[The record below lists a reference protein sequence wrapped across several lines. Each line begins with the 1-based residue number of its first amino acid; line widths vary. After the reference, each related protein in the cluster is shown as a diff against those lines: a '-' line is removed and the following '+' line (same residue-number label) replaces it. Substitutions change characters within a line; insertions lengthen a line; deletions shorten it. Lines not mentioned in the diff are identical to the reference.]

1 MAPLSDVTISLSNG
15 NLGRLPANQDGVAG
29 IVLGPTSVAPSEA
42 SLNTPYLVRS
52 LADAEALGI
61 TAAYDEA
68 NEVIAYHHIKEF
80 FEEVGGAAPLWI
92 ILFNGLMTAYFDAA
106 GPADKLQQSA
116 GGDIRLV
123 GAGYTPPTGAI
134 TATSGLPTAVVDTI
148 ADAKAF
154 VARQFAAH
162 KPCRVLL
169 EGYGIASVAGLTL
182 DLRDTA
188 GPVADAVGVVIGQT
202 SNLLPAGMSD
212 FTRYAS
218 IGRVLGR
225 AARIQ
230 VHYNLGR
237 VKDGPLNNVV
247 SAGFSNA
254 TSLSA
259 ATDAQLSTLNDLG
272 YIFFRVITGLPG
284 VYIND
289 DHMAT
294 PITSDYSGLL
304 RGRVIDKAARIA
316 YNVYVNELNDD
327 VELDGET
334 GQLAISVVKN
344 LEGIIESAI
353 GTQMA
358 GEISGVQ
365 AYIDPTQNIL
375 ANDRLDI
382 ELNIVPRGVAK
393 NIRVTLGYANPA
405 NA

>member
-1 MAPLSDVTISLSNG
+1 MAPLSDATITLSNG

-29 IVLGPTSVAPSEA
+29 KVFGPSAVAPASA

-52 LADAEALGI
+52 LADVEALGI
-61 TAAYDEA
+61 TAAYDVA
-68 NEVIAYHHIKEF
+68 NEVIVWHHLKEF
-80 FEEVGGAAPLWI
+80 YEEASGATPVWI
-92 ILFNGLMTAYFDAA
+92 IIFNGTMAAYFAVD
-106 GPADKLQQSA
+106 GPADKLMNSS

-123 GAGYTPPTGAI
+123 GAAYTPAEGAVAE
-134 TATSGLPTAVVDTI
+134 TDGLADGVI
-148 ADAKAF
+148 AAIAAAKTF

-162 KPCRVLL
+162 RPCRVLL
-169 EGYGIASVAGLTL
+169 EGYAIESVATLTY
-182 DLRDTA
+182 DLRGTS
-188 GPVADAVGVVIGQT
+188 GPLADAVGVVIGQT
-202 SNLLPAGMSD
+202 SGLLPAGMSD
-212 FTRYAS
+212 YNRYAS

-225 AARIQ
+225 AARIA
-230 VHYNLGR
+230 VHFNLGR
-237 VKDGPLNNVV
+237 VKDGPLVGV
-247 SAGFSNA
+247 LSAGFSNA
-254 TSLSA
+254 SSISA
-259 ATDAQLSTLNDLG
+259 ATLAQLNTLNTLG
-272 YIFFRVITGLPG
+272 YIFFRVITGKTG

-294 PITSDYSGLL
+294 PISSDYSGLL

-316 YNVYVNELNDD
+316 YDVYVNELNDD
-327 VELDGET
+327 VELNEA
-334 GQLAISVVKN
+334 GQLAIAVVKN

-358 GEISGVQ
+358 GEITSVE
-365 AYIDPTQNIL
+365 AYIDPAQNIL